1 MSGLRAAGRGPKR
14 EQQEDDSG
22 GGVHPIGDLERLM
35 RTFGEDVMMSTSL
48 LSAAAT
54 EPHRPQAQRQQ
65 LTVSPPSRDTSIF
78 STSPNL
84 DFFTSPISNAFT
96 SPPASHMLE
105 LLQFMPSPTALWM
118 TSLPSDHHPSDDLID
133 HQLPATPSTTVA
145 AAEVATFLQPHQYV
159 GDPLPAYPWFS
170 HQLAA
175 DPNAV
180 PLANMDN
187 NPQGFVNPNFSHS
200 TSGVDDATSLLRAT
214 STFDSSPI
222 PSPSRGLNSAVST
235 RPCTPTTSSMSSDQ
249 SCSDNAAE
257 ELDHEVAMTSG
268 GPRHLQAATH
278 AAGGSAKRKTPDRA
292 LNETAEI
299 GQSPNLKKP

>member
-22 GGVHPIGDLERLM
+22 GGVNPVGDLERLM

-48 LSAAAT
+48 VSAAT
-54 EPHRPQAQRQQ
+54 ESNWPQAQGQ

-78 STSPNL
+78 STPNL

-96 SPPASHMLE
+96 STPNSQMLE

-118 TSLPSDHHPSDDLID
+118 TSSPSDHPSELI
-133 HQLPATPSTTVA
+133 HQLPATPSTV
-145 AAEVATFLQPHQYV
+145 AAEVAALLHPPHQFV

-170 HQLAA
+170 HQLAN
-175 DPNAV
+175 PNAV
-180 PLANMDN
+180 PANMDN
-187 NPQGFVNPNFSHS
+187 PPGFVNPSFSHP
-200 TSGVDDATSLLRAT
+200 TSGVDSTSLRTT

-222 PSPSRGLNSAVST
+222 PSPSRGLNSAVTT

-249 SCSDNAAE
+249 SCSDIAAE
-257 ELDHEVAMTSG
+257 ERDDEVAMISG
-268 GPRHLQAATH
+268 GPPHLQAATH
-278 AAGGSAKRKTPDRA
+278 AAGGSGKRKTTDRA

-299 GQSPNLKKP
+299 SQSPNLKKP

>member
-35 RTFGEDVMMSTSL
+35 RTFGEDVLMSTSL
-48 LSAAAT
+48 ISAAT
-54 EPHRPQAQRQQ
+54 EPHRPQAPRQ
-65 LTVSPPSRDTSIF
+65 LTVSPPARDTSIF
-78 STSPNL
+78 STPNL

-96 SPPASHMLE
+96 SPPNSQMLE

-118 TSLPSDHHPSDDLID
+118 TSLPSDHPSELID
-133 HQLPATPSTTVA
+133 QLPATPSTV
-145 AAEVATFLQPHQYV
+145 AAEVATFLQPHQFV
-159 GDPLPAYPWFS
+159 ADPLPAYPWFS
-170 HQLAA
+170 HQLA

-180 PLANMDN
+180 PANMDN
-187 NPQGFVNPNFSHS
+187 PHSFVNPSLSHS
-200 TSGVDDATSLLRAT
+200 TSGVDSTSLRAT

-222 PSPSRGLNSAVST
+222 LSPSRGLNSAAST

-257 ELDHEVAMTSG
+257 ELDHEVAMISG

-299 GQSPNLKKP
+299 GQSLNLKKP

>member
-1 MSGLRAAGRGPKR
+1 MSGLRAAAGRGPKQ
-14 EQQEDDSG
+14 EPQQEDDSGG

-35 RTFGEDVMMSTSL
+35 RTFGEDVLMS
-48 LSAAAT
+48 
-54 EPHRPQAQRQQ
+54 
-65 LTVSPPSRDTSIF
+65 TSIF
-78 STSPNL
+78 STPNL

-96 SPPASHMLE
+96 TSPPNSHMLE
-105 LLQFMPSPTALWM
+105 LLQFMPSPTTLWM
-118 TSLPSDHHPSDDLID
+118 TSLPFDHPSDLLDD
-133 HQLPATPSTTVA
+133 QLPATPSTSTTV

-170 HQLAA
+170 HQLV
-175 DPNAV
+175 DPNIAV
-180 PLANMDN
+180 PANVDN
-187 NPQGFVNPNFSHS
+187 PHGFVNPSLSHS
-200 TSGVDDATSLLRAT
+200 TSGVDSTSVRAT
-214 STFDSSPI
+214 STFDSSPV

-235 RPCTPTTSSMSSDQ
+235 RPYTPTTSSMSSDQ

-257 ELDHEVAMTSG
+257 DLDHEVAMIGG
-268 GPRHLQAATH
+268 GPRHLQAATQ